1 MDKIFI
7 TADSGADIPSERAKD
22 LGIHI
27 VPFHLSIG
35 EHHCDDGEIEP
46 VDMLELCQAK
56 KILPKTSACS
66 PYDSERVFGR
76 ILEKDPNAH
85 IIHLGYSAATTSS
98 FQSARSAAEKTG
110 RVTCVD
116 TCFASGGY
124 GLIAG
129 KIAHAVR
136 SNPKMSA
143 ESAVGLAE

>member
-1 MDKIFI
+1 M
-7 TADSGADIPSERAKD
+7 SSE
-22 LGIHI
+22 
-27 VPFHLSIG
+27 
-35 EHHCDDGEIEP
+35 
-46 VDMLELCQAK
+46 

-66 PYDSERVFGR
+66 PYDYERVFGR

-143 ESAVGLAE
+143 ESAVGIGRVTCVKFSDTEYRDNLCGHL

>member
-66 PYDSERVFGR
+66 PYDYERVFGR

-85 IIHLGYSAATTSS
+85 
-98 FQSARSAAEKTG
+98 
-110 RVTCVD
+110 
-116 TCFASGGY
+116 
-124 GLIAG
+124 
-129 KIAHAVR
+129 
-136 SNPKMSA
+136 
-143 ESAVGLAE
+143 